1 MKLVVVTSASALL
14 LAIPSFAWAQSAP
27 AQQPDSCPP
36 GSWFCAPPQR
46 RAAGP
51 RGQARVAAASGSGRR
66 AGPAAAP
73 SWRGRR
79 GRRRGAGAAR
89 RLRRRWSSISRRA
102 PMMVER
108 PENPPPYEYRPPPRH
123 YISPPREWGLNLHLE
138 GAALGDGTHH
148 DASMGGL
155 GAGLRY
161 KPSRYFGLEWD
172 IDFYGGH
179 GYVGDQRHETA
190 TSFNALLFLNPQS
203 RAQLY
208 LLAGFGWAWAHSEN
222 DPNDPVYSQG
232 ADVRLHVLRRPGGHR
247 PRAAPHARAR
257 VQHRLPGLHPQP
269 HRRPV
274 AVHGR
279 VHELAGSADEH
290 RGRRSAH
297 RRHDALLLIASR
309 FAGSSPLGSFEHSR
323 SPRYGSSAIRSI
335 LGLSEAKAPG
345 TYRTPKKVSPEFP
358 DPAS

>member
-14 LAIPSFAWAQSAP
+14 IAIPSLAWAQSAP

-36 GSWFCAPPQR
+36 GSWFCAPPQDAQPAPAGKQGLQPLPDPDEAPAPPPR
-46 RAAGP
+46 RHGA
-51 RGQARVAAASGSGRR
+51 AAASDEEGRT
-66 AGPAAAP
+66 
-73 SWRGRR
+73 
-79 GRRRGAGAAR
+79 
-89 RLRRRWSSISRRA
+89 
-102 PMMVER
+102 
-108 PENPPPYEYRPPPRH
+108 PPPPPVVVYQPPPRH

-190 TSFNALLFLNPQS
+190 TSFNALVFLNPKS

-222 DPNDPVYSQG
+222 DPNDPAYGPSGQQSFDYSYFGGQAG
-232 ADVRLHVLRRPGGHR
+232 IGLELRLTRVL
-247 PRAAPHARAR
+247 AFNI
-257 VQHRLPGLHPQP
+257 
-269 HRRPV
+269 
-274 AVHGR
+274 
-279 VHELAGSADEH
+279 DF
-290 RGRRSAH
+290 RG
-297 RRHDALLLIASR
+297 
-309 FAGSSPLGSFEHSR
+309 F
-323 SPRYGSSAIRSI
+323 IRS
-335 LGLSEAKAPG
+335 
-345 TYRTPKKVSPEFP
+345 RTDQYAQQQPEFTN
-358 DPAS
+358 AQGQSTNTSGGGLLTGGMTLYF